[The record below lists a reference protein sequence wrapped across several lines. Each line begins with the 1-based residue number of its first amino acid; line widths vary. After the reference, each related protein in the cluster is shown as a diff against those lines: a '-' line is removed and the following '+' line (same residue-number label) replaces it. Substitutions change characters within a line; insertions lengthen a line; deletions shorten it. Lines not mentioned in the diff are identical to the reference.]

1 MDLLLQSD
9 QLIIYFRKAIM
20 KLSQQQKNVIEK
32 IRTGVV
38 YFKTDGN
45 RGDIKQSTIL
55 SLIKNHIITAK
66 YNGRECPEP
75 SKASP
80 RYVPQAYCWTDA
92 EIVDWKYKN

>member
-1 MDLLLQSD
+1 MKFSKQQIKAIQQIKDGSS
-9 QLIIYFRKAIM
+9 YFR
-20 KLSQQQKNVIEK
+20 
-32 IRTGVV
+32 
-38 YFKTDGN
+38 TDGN

-55 SLIKNHIITAK
+55 SLIRNGVITAK

-92 EIVDWKYKN
+92 EFTKYGNWICNDLG